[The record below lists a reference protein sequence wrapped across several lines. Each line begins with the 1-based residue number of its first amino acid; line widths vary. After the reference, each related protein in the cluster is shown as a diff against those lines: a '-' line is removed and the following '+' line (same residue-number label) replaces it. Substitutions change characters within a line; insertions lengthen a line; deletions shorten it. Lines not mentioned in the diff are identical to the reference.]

1 MRVVRADGAWHL
13 GRVVKAVDSK
23 STGLCPRQF
32 ESGRCRLAFCKPNYE
47 ASPFHSWPKCVC
59 REEGCQSPARLSG
72 RWSRGMILAL
82 GARGRGFDS
91 RTAPWILFYFFCF
104 WFKGAPEFVEKK
116 NSRSPTGIRTRVV
129 WVKTTYPDQLDYRGR
144 ASQRRLVPTA
154 SNYVATPSKKITQQA
169 KMCLHPGSNWGPS
182 DLQSDA
188 LPTEL

>member
-1 MRVVRADGAWHL
+1 MQRGKEKICAVSKKNNLTHDGTRTHNLALRRGTPYPLGHAGRDTRGRIPETPSQRHL

-32 ESGRCRLAFCKPNYE
+32 ESGRCRVFANFCCFLRAIRVGNIFVATP
-47 ASPFHSWPKCVC
+47 S
-59 REEGCQSPARLSG
+59 RG

-91 RTAPWILFYFFCF
+91 RTAPVQFFVHSF
-104 WFKGAPEFVEKK
+104 DNLSAHE
-116 NSRSPTGIRTRVV
+116 NSRLVNIFVG
-129 WVKTTYPDQLDYRGR
+129 L
-144 ASQRRLVPTA
+144 RRP
-154 SNYVATPSKKITQQA
+154 KK
-169 KMCLHPGSNWGPS
+169 CLHPGSNWGPS